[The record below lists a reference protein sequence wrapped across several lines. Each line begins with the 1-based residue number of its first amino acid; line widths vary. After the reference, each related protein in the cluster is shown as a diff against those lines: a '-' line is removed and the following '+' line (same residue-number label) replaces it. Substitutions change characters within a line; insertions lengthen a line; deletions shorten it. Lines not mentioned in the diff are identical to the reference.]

1 MTTFEKRIIWLSLL
15 NFWDLFATYYFV
27 VFKKMAEEYNPA
39 MDFLIQLNPVYFI
52 AYKIL
57 TMFAIV
63 VLADYSTKSKN
74 GLLIYR
80 ILLSFYVAVST
91 IHVVNFLF

>member
-1 MTTFEKRIIWLSLL
+1 MTLFEKRTLWLSLL

-27 VFKKMAEEYNPA
+27 VLKKVAEEYNPA
-39 MDFLIQLNPVYFI
+39 MDYLIQLNPTYFI
-52 AYKIL
+52 LYKIL

-63 VLADYSTKSKN
+63 ILTDFSVKNKN

-80 ILLSFYVAVST
+80 ILASFYIAVGM
-91 IHVVNFLF
+91 IHIVNFLF